1 MSVTLPTIA
10 ILGAGSMGG
19 AIMTGLASPNVTVT
33 GGIRVTNRSTEKAS
47 GIMRA
52 GVTSLSIAEN
62 PDANL
67 TAVAG
72 ARLVVIGVKPPMV
85 PALLAEIAPA
95 LEADAIVVSVAA
107 GVRIATM
114 EALVPGSVVRAM
126 PNTPAIVGR
135 GVTGIATGTRSSV
148 HDMAL
153 VRVLFETVGVVLEVP
168 EAKIDA
174 VSTISG
180 SGPAYVFYLIEQL
193 TQTAMAL
200 GFTPDEAALMV
211 NTTFLGSSELL
222 ASSGL
227 APAELR
233 RQVTSPNGTTERAI
247 AELERAEL
255 SAVFDRATA
264 AALARAI
271 ELGNSLS

>member
-33 GGIRVTNRSTEKAS
+33 GGIRVTNRSIAKAS
-47 GIMRA
+47 GITRA

-72 ARLVVIGVKPPMV
+72 ARIVVIGVKPPMV

-180 SGPAYVFYLIEQL
+180 SGQAYVFYLIAQL
-193 TQTAMAL
+193 PKTAMTL

-264 AALARAI
+264 AALTRAL